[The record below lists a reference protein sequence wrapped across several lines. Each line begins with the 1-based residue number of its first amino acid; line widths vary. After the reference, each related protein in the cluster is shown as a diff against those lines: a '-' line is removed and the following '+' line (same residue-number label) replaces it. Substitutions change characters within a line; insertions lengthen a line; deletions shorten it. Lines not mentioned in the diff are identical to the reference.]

1 MSFNRILLIE
11 ILFERIENASKE
23 TLMFFIFNK

>member
-11 ILFERIENASKE
+11 ILFEKIVNASKE
-23 TLMFFIFNK
+23 TLMSFIFTK